1 MTKDRFGNEYAPGVP
16 YARGEILSSTSDD
29 LAKLR
34 AAWAL
39 IRGREARGEATV
51 NASGLERCMSVEPG
65 EERLLD
71 DELAAALLTDELKE
85 LGLKMFGGDAD
96 RHDVMVTNRLT
107 AGLLVAADVVVPEGS
122 RVIGFSPT
130 YSHPAVQRA
139 VKHARATFTDL
150 TDIEELE
157 AALAAD
163 PKPGALF
170 LTRLAVSYQILD
182 EADLRR
188 AVDLA
193 HGRGIPVIV
202 DDAGGARVGP
212 ACFGHPRTLE
222 LPVAVAC
229 TGLDKYGTLGPRLGL
244 IGGDK
249 DVVARMRARAYEM
262 GIEARAMLYPQV
274 VRSLKYY
281 SDDKVRDLVDC
292 TMTVRDAV
300 VERLGADRVH
310 VTPVTAQLK
319 AEDILEMA
327 MARSGINEAPRS
339 SYPCVPYEA
348 TAALAMLLLRDHG
361 ILTVHF
367 AGIPPGTSALML
379 KFISPEVLEA
389 VGGAAAFAEAVDAS
403 IGRLGEIIADKGAL
417 TRLLKGAEAAVPRV
431 AAE

>member
-1 MTKDRFGNEYAPGVP
+1 MTKDRFGNEFAPGLA
-16 YARGEILSSTSDD
+16 YARGEILSSTADD

-34 AAWAL
+34 AAWAH
-39 IRGREARGEATV
+39 IRAREAEGVETV

-85 LGLKMFGGDAD
+85 LGLKMFGGDAEA
-96 RHDVMVTNRLT
+96 HDIMMTNRLT
-107 AGLLVAADVVVPEGS
+107 AGLWVAANVVVPRGS
-122 RVIGFSPT
+122 HVVGFSPT

-139 VKHARATFTDL
+139 VRDAGATFTDL
-150 TDIEELE
+150 TDMEELK
-157 AALAAD
+157 AALTAD

-182 EADLRR
+182 EADLRA
-188 AVDLA
+188 AVDMA
-193 HGRGIPVIV
+193 VARDIPVVV

-222 LPVAVAC
+222 LPVTVAC

-244 IGGDK
+244 IGGK
-249 DVVARMRARAYEM
+249 AEVIAAMRARAYELGM
-262 GIEARAMLYPQV
+262 EARAMLYPQV

-281 SDDKVRDLVDC
+281 SDEKVRDLVDC

-300 VERLGADRVH
+300 VGKLGAERVL
-310 VTPVTAQLK
+310 VTPVTAQLM
-319 AEDILEMA
+319 AEDILEIA
-327 MARSGINEAPRS
+327 MARSGVNEA
-339 SYPCVPYEA
+339 PCVPYEA
-348 TAALAMLLLRDHG
+348 TAALAMLLLRDYG

-379 KFISPEVLEA
+379 KFISPEVLA
-389 VGGAAAFAEAVDAS
+389 RIGGAEGFAAAIDAS
-403 IGRLGEIIADKGAL
+403 LDKLGGILADKAEL
-417 TRLLKGAEAAVPRV
+417 ARLLKGAEATVPKV

>member
-1 MTKDRFGNEYAPGVP
+1 MTKDRFGNAFASGLS
-16 YARGEILSSTSDD
+16 YARGDILSSTADD
-29 LAKLR
+29 LTKLR
-34 AAWAL
+34 TAWGH
-39 IRGREARGEATV
+39 IRARDAKGEDTV

-71 DELAAALLTDELKE
+71 DEMAAAFLTDEVRG
-85 LGLKMFGGDAD
+85 LGLKMFGGDGD
-96 RHDVMVTNRLT
+96 RHDIMMTNRLT

-122 RVIGFSPT
+122 HVIGFSPT

-139 VKHARATFTDL
+139 AKHARATFTDL
-150 TDIEELE
+150 TDIRDVE
-157 AALAAD
+157 AALSGD

-182 EADLRR
+182 ETDLRR

-193 HGRGIPVIV
+193 HERGIPVIV

-212 ACFGHPRTLE
+212 ACFGQPRTLE
-222 LPVAVAC
+222 LLVTVAC

-244 IGGDK
+244 IGGK
-249 DVVARMRARAYEM
+249 ASVIAAMRARAYEM

-281 SDDKVRDLVDC
+281 SDEKVRDLVAC

-300 VERLGADRVH
+300 VARLGADRVH

-327 MARSGINEAPRS
+327 MAHRGINEA
-339 SYPCVPYEA
+339 PCVPYEA
-348 TAALAMLLLRDHG
+348 TAALAMLLLRDYG
-361 ILTVHF
+361 ILSVHF

-379 KFISPEVLEA
+379 KFISREVLDA
-389 VGGAAAFAEAVDAS
+389 VGGADAFAEAISAS
-403 IGRLGEIIADKGAL
+403 IGKLGDLMVEKDAL
-417 TRLLKGAEAAVPRV
+417 VRVLKGAGEAVPT
-431 AAE
+431 AAAD

>member
-1 MTKDRFGNEYAPGVP
+1 MTKDRFGNDFAPGLS
-16 YARGEILSSTSDD
+16 YARGDILSSTADD

-34 AAWAL
+34 AAWEH
-39 IRGREARGEATV
+39 IRAREAKGEDTV

-71 DELAAALLTDELKE
+71 DELAAALLTDELRD
-85 LGLKMFGGDAD
+85 LGLKMFGGDGD
-96 RHDVMVTNRLT
+96 RHDIMMTNRLT
-107 AGLLVAADVVVPEGS
+107 AGLLIAADVVVPEGS
-122 RVIGFSPT
+122 HVVGFSPT

-139 VKHARATFTDL
+139 VKHARATFTDM
-150 TDIEELE
+150 TDIRDVE
-157 AALAAD
+157 AALKAD

-188 AVDLA
+188 AADIA

-212 ACFGHPRTLE
+212 ACFGQPRTLE
-222 LPVAVAC
+222 LPVTVAC

-244 IGGDK
+244 IGGEAS
-249 DVVARMRARAYEM
+249 VIAAMRARAYEM
-262 GIEARAMLYPQV
+262 GIEARAMLFPQV

-281 SDDKVRDLVDC
+281 SDEKVRDLVAC

-300 VERLGADRVH
+300 VATLGADRVH

-327 MARSGINEAPRS
+327 MARSGVNEA
-339 SYPCVPYEA
+339 PCVPYEA
-348 TAALAMLLLRDHG
+348 TAALAMLLLRDYG

-379 KFISPEVLEA
+379 KFISPQVLDA
-389 VGGAAAFAEAVDAS
+389 VGGADAFAQAIDAS
-403 IGRLGEIIADKGAL
+403 IGTLGEIIADKDAL
-417 TRLLKGAEAAVPRV
+417 AHLLKGAAASVPRV